1 MEHPSFHDL
10 YTREAASPQ
19 EVGTKAVISWL
30 FRDAQRRA
38 YWSTY
43 GLTDE
48 DINHDFGRGT
58 RTIGAIV
65 AHQIGLIRFMVAHLN
80 PDAAAQMTADTL
92 HPAEGLADPDTD
104 PLRFRLDSLVERR
117 QTFGARFL
125 EELNA
130 FPEARWMEK
139 PAISFVELPAWE
151 KWPILQRVLRPLDD
165 YATHV
170 GQVYYARRL
179 LGKPLS

>member
-1 MEHPSFHDL
+1 MEHPLFHDQ
-10 YTREAASPQ
+10 YTHEAVSPQ
-19 EVGTKAVISWL
+19 EPGTKAVISWL

-48 DINHDFGRGT
+48 DINHDFGQGA

-80 PDAAAQMTADTL
+80 PDAAKQMTMD
-92 HPAEGLADPDTD
+92 GLANPETS
-104 PLRFRLDSLVERR
+104 PRRFRLDALVERR
-117 QTFGARFL
+117 QGFGERFL
-125 EELNA
+125 QELNA
-130 FPEARWMEK
+130 FPEQRWMEK
-139 PAISFVELPAWE
+139 PAISFAKLPEWK
-151 KWPILQRVLRPLDD
+151 KWPVLQRVLRPLDD

-170 GQVYYARRL
+170 GQVCYVRRL
-179 LGKPLS
+179 LGEPLS

>member
-1 MEHPSFHDL
+1 MGHPLFHDL

-19 EVGTKAVISWL
+19 EAGTKAAISWL
-30 FRDAQRRA
+30 FRDAQRRG

-48 DINHDFGRGT
+48 DINHDFGQGA

-65 AHQIGLIRFMVAHLN
+65 EHQIGLIRFMVAHLN
-80 PDAAAQMTADTL
+80 PDAAKQMRMD
-92 HPAEGLADPDTD
+92 GLAAPETD
-104 PLRFRLDSLVERR
+104 PRRFRLDSLVERR
-117 QTFGARFL
+117 QAFGERFL
-125 EELNA
+125 EELTA
-130 FPEARWMEK
+130 FPQQRWLEK
-139 PAISFVELPAWE
+139 PTISFAKLPEWE